1 MKLLHRLEL
10 ADTQPLGSSRYNIN
24 KPHVV
29 LITSII
35 AVILGLA
42 VITAGIALLVI
53 SHALSSAIFNGILIS
68 IVLGVTLLLCIGGG
82 HSCII
87 LQLARL
93 HRSEVSGSENVIQEL
108 QTSSQDLQNCL
119 SEEDHPLQSQQN
131 QEIEDAL
138 QMQALL
144 KSKQDE
150 LDSLTHRYAAMAQE
164 HSYLENTVSRLRKEL
179 VELRRVLEE
188 NQATSQLVIEKL
200 QVSNEL
206 LNKESIIARQS
217 EQAEKLMS
225 SNLRFYLIQQQS
237 ECQEQSA
244 LIFLKDQRIEE
255 LTNKVAELQEQISS
269 LQLFLT
275 DNERNQGCVRELNQ
289 KLITLKRKLKDLV
302 LLITDSTKK
311 DEITTPT
318 GNSLIEFANALDAY
332 ASSIQE
338 FTDSNIISH
347 SENNKG

>member
-68 IVLGVTLLLCIGGG
+68 IVLGVTLILCIGGG

-119 SEEDHPLQSQQN
+119 SEEDHPLRSQQN

-188 NQATSQLVIEKL
+188 NQATSQLVI
-200 QVSNEL
+200 
-206 LNKESIIARQS
+206 
-217 EQAEKLMS
+217 EKLMS

-289 KLITLKRKLKDLV
+289 KLITLKLKLKDLV

>member
-68 IVLGVTLLLCIGGG
+68 IVLGVTLILCIGGG

-119 SEEDHPLQSQQN
+119 SEEDHPLRSQQN

-188 NQATSQLVIEKL
+188 NQATSQLVI
-200 QVSNEL
+200 
-206 LNKESIIARQS
+206 
-217 EQAEKLMS
+217 EKLMS

-289 KLITLKRKLKDLV
+289 KLITLKLKLKDLV

-311 DEITTPT
+311 M
-318 GNSLIEFANALDAY
+318 
-332 ASSIQE
+332 
-338 FTDSNIISH
+338 
-347 SENNKG
+347 K